1 VQSLLFVVISLVL
14 YFLAYRFYGTFLSEK
29 IWKLDPNRETPAYK
43 FEDDFEFVPTDTPV
57 VTGHHFTSIAGA
69 APIVGPVV
77 AAIWG
82 WLPALLWIVFGTIFL
97 GAVHDLGALVASLRH
112 DGRGI
117 ADFLK
122 DLLGKRA
129 MQLMYVVV
137 FFLLIL
143 VSAVFVHVIAVL
155 ASNFPASVYSVWI
168 EIPLAICIGVMI
180 KKKWKVNLYAA
191 AIVAVAIMYGVI
203 QLGVLY
209 PLAIPYETWVVI
221 LLVYMLIAARLPVWL
236 LVQPRD
242 FINGIQLII
251 AMFAA
256 TIGVIA
262 LAATGGGQLA
272 APALRAAPPGAP
284 PIWPFLMVTIAC
296 GAISGW
302 HSIVGSGTTPKQL
315 RNERDAKLVGFGSML
330 GEGYLAIIA
339 LLTAV
344 VGLGVVGYQ
353 EFYGAWGQ
361 AAWPAIWATGGS
373 AFLIPLGIPAVVGAA
388 FFAVVA
394 KSFAMTT
401 LDSAMRFTRI
411 AFAESTVTFGLPA
424 MFRDKTISLIP
435 GAVGIALLAYFQYG
449 MTLWPLFGAS
459 NQILAAI
466 ALLAAATYLKTLG
479 RPTIHYIIPFYLM
492 IVTSM
497 SAMGYE
503 IVMNYIPGGKWILVF
518 IGGAVF
524 ICGLGVVIIAFQTW
538 LRIGTNI
545 TDYNKSV

>member
-1 VQSLLFVVISLVL
+1 MDALLFVVAALVL
-14 YFLAYRFYGTFLSEK
+14 YYLAYKFYATFLSEK
-29 IWKLDPNRETPAYK
+29 IWKLDPNRQTPAYK
-43 FEDDFEFVPTDTPV
+43 YEDDFEFVPTDTPV
-57 VTGHHFTSIAGA
+57 VTGNHFTSIAGA

-112 DGRGI
+112 EGRGI

-122 DLLGKRA
+122 DLLGARA

-137 FFLLIL
+137 FFLLVL

-155 ASNFPASVYSVWI
+155 ASAFPAAVYSVWV
-168 EIPLAICIGVMI
+168 EIPLAIVIGLLI
-180 KKKWKVNLYAA
+180 KNKWKVNLYLASG
-191 AIVAVAIMYGVI
+191 IAVAIMYAMIWFGVR
-203 QLGVLY
+203 Y
-209 PLAIPYETWVVI
+209 PLALTYDQWIVI
-221 LLVYMLIAARLPVWL
+221 LLVYMVIAARLPVWL

-251 AMFAA
+251 ALFLA
-256 TIGVIA
+256 TLGVVA
-262 LAATGGGQLA
+262 LSLMGGATLSAPAINA
-272 APALRAAPPGAP
+272 APAGAP

-315 RNERDAKLVGFGSML
+315 KNERDAKVVGYGSML
-330 GEGYLAIIA
+330 GEGYLAVIA

-344 VGLGVVGYQ
+344 VGLGAAGY
-353 EFYGAWGQ
+353 ENFYSAWGK
-361 AAWPAIWATGGS
+361 ASWPAIWATGGS
-373 AFLIPLGIPAVVGAA
+373 AFLVPLGFSAAVGAA

-411 AFAESTVTFGLPA
+411 AFAESTVTFKLPA
-424 MFRDKTISLIP
+424 LFRDKTVSLLP
-435 GAVGIALLAYFQYG
+435 GTVAIGLLVFYRHG
-449 MTLWPLFGAS
+449 MVLWPLFGAS

-466 ALLAAATYLKTLG
+466 ALLAAATYLRRLG
-479 RPTIHYIIPFYLM
+479 RPTIHYMIPFFLM

-497 SAMGYE
+497 SAMAYE
-503 IVMNYIPGGKWILVF
+503 IFKTYIPKGNWELVI

-524 ICGLGVVIIAFQTW
+524 ICGLGVVVIAYQTW
-538 LRIGTNI
+538 Q
-545 TDYNKSV
+545 KAPQPVSEKA